1 MKKRK
6 LINGILTFSSFKL
19 NLPFIL
25 FLIEE
30 KKFLCYEQYQLKF
43 IDNCFT
49 NEGNINE
56 NCIVYLEINFE
67 QNEIYIKNKYK
78 YLGNKPD
85 FITTE
90 KKNGKFNFNFLNQFY
105 GIISIFNEG
114 KYLSSSIENLI
125 NLSNEQNNFLIY
137 NI

>member
-1 MKKRK
+1 MEKKK
-6 LINGILTFSSFKL
+6 IDISINGILTFSSFKFDL

-30 KKFLCYEQYQLKF
+30 KKFLCYEQYQWKF

-67 QNEIYIKNKYK
+67 QNEIYI
-78 YLGNKPD
+78 
-85 FITTE
+85 
-90 KKNGKFNFNFLNQFY
+90 
-105 GIISIFNEG
+105 
-114 KYLSSSIENLI
+114 
-125 NLSNEQNNFLIY
+125 
-137 NI
+137 